1 MKTYIVDAN
10 VLMSILISGKAVY
23 RTLLSEYVFLSSDFS
38 FIEIDK
44 YQKIILQKAKLD
56 TDSFKHFSY
65 FVFSNVHFLPSYV
78 IDENVKQKAI
88 ALISDVDIKD
98 VAYVALPMQ
107 LDLTLLTRDQVLH
120 DGLRKKGFRNI
131 QMFDE
136 FLRNA

>member
-23 RTLLSEYVFLSSDFS
+23 RNLLKEYVFLSSDFA

-44 YQKIILQKAKLD
+44 YQKVILQKAKLD
-56 TDSFKHFSY
+56 NDSFKHFSY
-65 FVFSNVHFLPSYV
+65 FVFSNVHFLPNYV

-88 ALISDVDIKD
+88 ALVSDVDIKD
-98 VAYVALPMQ
+98 VAYVALSMQ
-107 LDLTLLTRDQVLH
+107 LDITLLTRDQVLH
-120 DGLRKKGFRNI
+120 DGLRKKGFRSI
-131 QMFDE
+131 QMFDD

>member
-23 RTLLSEYVFLSSDFS
+23 RNLLREYIFLSSDFA

-56 TDSFKHFSY
+56 SDSFKHFSY
-65 FVFSNVHFLPSYV
+65 FVFSSVHFLPNYV
-78 IDENVKQKAI
+78 IDEAVKEKAI
-88 ALISDVDIKD
+88 NLVSDVDIKD
-98 VAYVALPMQ
+98 VAYVALSMQ
-107 LDLTLLTRDQVLH
+107 LDITLLTRDQVLH

-131 QMFDE
+131 QMFDK
-136 FLRNA
+136 FLINA

>member
-10 VLMSILISGKAVY
+10 VIIAMLISGKAIY
-23 RTLLSEYVFLSSDFS
+23 KNLLREYTFLSSDFA

-44 YQKIILQKAKLD
+44 YQKVILQKAKLD
-56 TDSFKHFSY
+56 SDSFKHFSY
-65 FVFSNVHFLPSYV
+65 FIFSNVHFLPNYV
-78 IDENVKQKAI
+78 IEENVKEKAI
-88 ALISDVDIKD
+88 TLVKDIDIKD
-98 VAYVALPMQ
+98 IAYVALAMQ
-107 LDLTLLTRDQVLH
+107 LDLKLLTRDQILH

>member
-1 MKTYIVDAN
+1 M
-10 VLMSILISGKAVY
+10 
-23 RTLLSEYVFLSSDFS
+23 SSDFS